1 MLAELV
7 ERNGTNVKGVILV
20 GGSGSRL
27 DPLTRVTNKHL
38 LPVYDKPMVFYPI
51 QALVNAG
58 ITDIMLVTGGSN
70 AGDFLRL
77 LGNGSDFGLKRLH
90 YTYQDRPAG
99 IAHALGLTRD
109 FAEGDSLLLMLGDNI
124 IEGNLLAARR
134 NFEAQ
139 DRGARV
145 MLTRVENP
153 SSYGVVEI
161 EDSACDEAGRIKSI
175 TEKPAD
181 PKSNLVQTGIYFYDE
196 HVFDVVSSLRPS
208 GRGELEITDVNT
220 HYLQEGNLEYD
231 ILEGFWADCGES
243 FETYLESQ
251 TLVATH
257 GANKLNM

>member
-1 MLAELV
+1 M
-7 ERNGTNVKGVILV
+7 KGVILV

-38 LPVYDKPMVFYPI
+38 LPVYDKPMVFYPL

-58 ITDIMLVTGGSN
+58 IQDIMLVTGGTN
-70 AGDFLRL
+70 AGEFLRL

-139 DRGARV
+139 GRGARV
-145 MLTRVENP
+145 VLTRVENP
-153 SSYGVVEI
+153 ASYGVVEV
-161 EDSACDEAGRIKSI
+161 EHGRIKRI
-175 TEKPAD
+175 TEKPAK

-196 HVFDVVSSLRPS
+196 HVFEVVSELQPS
-208 GRGELEITDVNT
+208 GRGELEITDVNNR
-220 HYLQEGNLEYD
+220 YLQAGNLEYD
-231 ILEGFWADCGES
+231 ILEGYWADCGES

-251 TLVATH
+251 NLVAKH
-257 GANKLNM
+257 GANKLTS

>member
-1 MLAELV
+1 M
-7 ERNGTNVKGVILV
+7 KGVILV

-27 DPLTRVTNKHL
+27 DPLTRVANKHL
-38 LPVYDKPMVFYPI
+38 LPIYDKPMVYYPI
-51 QALVNAG
+51 QTLVNAG

-99 IAHALGLTRD
+99 IAHALGLARD
-109 FAEGDSLLLMLGDNI
+109 FAEGDTLLLMLGDNI

-139 DRGARV
+139 ERGARV

-161 EDSACDEAGRIKSI
+161 EDGRIKNI
-175 TEKPAD
+175 TEKPAR

-196 HVFDVVSSLRPS
+196 RVFEIVSKLRPS
-208 GRGELEITDVNT
+208 GRGEMEITDVNNY
-220 HYLQEGNLEYD
+220 YLQEGNLEYD

-243 FETYLESQ
+243 FEMYLESQ
-251 TLVATH
+251 NLVAQH
-257 GANKLNM
+257 GANKLDT

>member
-1 MLAELV
+1 M
-7 ERNGTNVKGVILV
+7 KGVILV

-27 DPLTRVTNKHL
+27 DPLTRVANKHL
-38 LPVYDKPMVFYPI
+38 LPIYDKPMVYYPI
-51 QALVNAG
+51 QTLVNAG

-99 IAHALGLTRD
+99 IAHALGLARD

-139 DRGARV
+139 ERGARV

-161 EDSACDEAGRIKSI
+161 EDGRIKNI
-175 TEKPAD
+175 TEKPAR

-196 HVFDVVSSLRPS
+196 RVFEIVSKLRPS
-208 GRGELEITDVNT
+208 GRGEMEITDVNNY
-220 HYLQEGNLEYD
+220 YLQEGNLEYD
-231 ILEGFWADCGES
+231 ILKGFWADCGES
-243 FETYLESQ
+243 FEMYLESQ
-251 TLVATH
+251 NLVAQH
-257 GANKLNM
+257 GANKL

>member
-1 MLAELV
+1 M
-7 ERNGTNVKGVILV
+7 KGVILV
-20 GGSGSRL
+20 GGSGSRM

-38 LPVYDKPMVFYPI
+38 LPIYDKPMVYYPI
-51 QALVNAG
+51 QTLVNAG

-99 IAHALGLTRD
+99 IAHALGLARD
-109 FAEGDSLLLMLGDNI
+109 FAEGDTLLLMLGDNI

-139 DRGARV
+139 ERGARV

-161 EDSACDEAGRIKSI
+161 EDGRIKNI
-175 TEKPAD
+175 TEKPAR

-196 HVFDVVSSLRPS
+196 RVFEIVSKLRPS
-208 GRGELEITDVNT
+208 GRGEMEITDVNSY
-220 HYLQEGNLEYD
+220 YLQEGNLEYD

-243 FETYLESQ
+243 FEMYLESQ
-251 TLVATH
+251 NLVAQH
-257 GANKLNM
+257 GANKL

>member
-1 MLAELV
+1 M
-7 ERNGTNVKGVILV
+7 KGVILV

-27 DPLTRVTNKHL
+27 DPLTRVANKHL
-38 LPVYDKPMVFYPI
+38 LPIYDKPMVYYPI

-58 ITDIMLVTGGSN
+58 ITDIMLVTGGNN

-77 LGNGSDFGLKRLH
+77 LGNGSEFGLKRLH

-124 IEGNLLAARR
+124 IEGNLVAARQ

-139 DRGARV
+139 DQGARV

-161 EDSACDEAGRIKSI
+161 EDGRIQTI
-175 TEKPAD
+175 TEKPAR

-196 HVFDVVSSLRPS
+196 RVFEIVANLRPS
-208 GRGELEITDVNT
+208 GRGELEITDVNNY
-220 HYLQEGNLEYD
+220 YLQEGNLEYD
-231 ILEGFWADCGES
+231 VLEGFWADCGES
-243 FETYLESQ
+243 FEMYLESQ
-251 TLVATH
+251 TLVAEH
-257 GANKLNM
+257 GANKLDT

>member
-1 MLAELV
+1 M
-7 ERNGTNVKGVILV
+7 KGVILV

-27 DPLTRVTNKHL
+27 DPLTRVANKHL
-38 LPVYDKPMVFYPI
+38 LPIYDKPMVYYPI

-58 ITDIMLVTGGSN
+58 ITDIMLVTGGNN

-77 LGNGSDFGLKRLH
+77 LGNGSEFGLKRLH

-124 IEGNLLAARR
+124 IEGNLRAARQ

-139 DRGARV
+139 DQGARV
-145 MLTRVENP
+145 MLTRVDNP

-161 EDSACDEAGRIKSI
+161 EDGRIQTI
-175 TEKPAD
+175 TEKPAR

-196 HVFDVVSSLRPS
+196 RVFEIVANLRPS
-208 GRGELEITDVNT
+208 GRGELEITDVNNY
-220 HYLQEGNLEYD
+220 YLQEGNLEYD

-243 FETYLESQ
+243 FEMYLESQ
-251 TLVATH
+251 TLVAEH
-257 GANKLNM
+257 GANKLDT

>member
-1 MLAELV
+1 M
-7 ERNGTNVKGVILV
+7 KGVILV

-38 LPVYDKPMVFYPI
+38 LPIFDKPMVYYPI

-58 ITDIMLVTGGSN
+58 ITDIMLVTGGNN

-77 LGNGSDFGLKRLH
+77 LGNGSEFGLKRLH

-124 IEGNLLAARR
+124 IEGNLRAARQ

-139 DRGARV
+139 DPGARV

-161 EDSACDEAGRIKSI
+161 EDGRIKTI
-175 TEKPAD
+175 TEKPAR

-196 HVFDVVSSLRPS
+196 RVFEIVASLRPS
-208 GRGELEITDVNT
+208 GRGELEITDVNNY
-220 HYLQEGNLEYD
+220 YLQEGNLEYD
-231 ILEGFWADCGES
+231 VLEGFWADCGES
-243 FETYLESQ
+243 FEMYLESQ
-251 TLVATH
+251 TLVAEH
-257 GANKLNM
+257 GANKLAT

>member
-1 MLAELV
+1 M
-7 ERNGTNVKGVILV
+7 KGVILV

-38 LPVYDKPMVFYPI
+38 LPIFDKPMVYYPI

-58 ITDIMLVTGGSN
+58 ITDIMLVTGGNN

-77 LGNGSDFGLKRLH
+77 LGNGSEFGLKRLH

-124 IEGNLLAARR
+124 IEGNLRAARQ

-139 DRGARV
+139 DQGARV

-161 EDSACDEAGRIKSI
+161 EDGRIKTI
-175 TEKPAD
+175 TEKPAR

-196 HVFDVVSSLRPS
+196 RVFEIVASLRPS
-208 GRGELEITDVNT
+208 GRGELEITDVNNY
-220 HYLQEGNLEYD
+220 YLQEGNLEYD
-231 ILEGFWADCGES
+231 VLEGFWADCGES
-243 FETYLESQ
+243 FEMYLESQ
-251 TLVATH
+251 TLVAEH
-257 GANKLNM
+257 GANKLAT

>member
-1 MLAELV
+1 M
-7 ERNGTNVKGVILV
+7 KGVILV

-38 LPVYDKPMVFYPI
+38 LPIYDKPMVYYPI
-51 QALVNAG
+51 QTLVNAG

-99 IAHALGLTRD
+99 IAHALGLAHD
-109 FAEGDSLLLMLGDNI
+109 FAEGDSLILMLGDNI

-139 DRGARV
+139 ERGARV

-161 EDSACDEAGRIKSI
+161 EDGRIKNI
-175 TEKPAD
+175 TEKPAR

-196 HVFDVVSSLRPS
+196 RVFEIVSKLRPS
-208 GRGELEITDVNT
+208 GRGELEITDVNNY
-220 HYLQEGNLEYD
+220 YLQEGNLEYD

-243 FETYLESQ
+243 FEMYLESQ
-251 TLVATH
+251 NLVAQH
-257 GANKLNM
+257 GANKLDT

>member
-1 MLAELV
+1 M
-7 ERNGTNVKGVILV
+7 KGVILV

-38 LPVYDKPMVFYPI
+38 LPIYDKPMVYYPI
-51 QALVNAG
+51 QTLVNAG

-99 IAHALGLTRD
+99 IAHALGLARD

-139 DRGARV
+139 ERGARV

-161 EDSACDEAGRIKSI
+161 EDGRIKNI
-175 TEKPAD
+175 TEKPAR

-196 HVFDVVSSLRPS
+196 RVFEIVSKLRPS
-208 GRGELEITDVNT
+208 GRGEMEITDVNNY
-220 HYLQEGNLEYD
+220 YLQKGNLEYD

-243 FETYLESQ
+243 FEMYLESQ
-251 TLVATH
+251 NLVAQH
-257 GANKLNM
+257 GANKLDT

>member
-1 MLAELV
+1 M
-7 ERNGTNVKGVILV
+7 
-20 GGSGSRL
+20 
-27 DPLTRVTNKHL
+27 
-38 LPVYDKPMVFYPI
+38 VYYPI
-51 QALVNAG
+51 QTLVNTG

-99 IAHALGLTRD
+99 IAHALGLARD
-109 FAEGDSLLLMLGDNI
+109 FAEGDTLLLMLGDNI
-124 IEGNLLAARR
+124 IEGNLLVARR

-139 DRGARV
+139 ERGARV

-161 EDSACDEAGRIKSI
+161 EDGRIKNI
-175 TEKPAD
+175 TEKPAR

-196 HVFDVVSSLRPS
+196 RVFEIVSKLRPS
-208 GRGELEITDVNT
+208 GRGELEITDVNNY
-220 HYLQEGNLEYD
+220 YLHEGNLEYD

-243 FETYLESQ
+243 FEMYLESQ
-251 TLVATH
+251 NLVAQH
-257 GANKLNM
+257 GANKLDT

>member
-1 MLAELV
+1 M
-7 ERNGTNVKGVILV
+7 KGVILV
-20 GGSGSRL
+20 GGSGNRL

-38 LPVYDKPMVFYPI
+38 LPIYDKPMVYYPI
-51 QALVNAG
+51 QTLVNAG

-99 IAHALGLTRD
+99 IAHALGLARD
-109 FAEGDSLLLMLGDNI
+109 FAEGDTLLLMLGDNI

-139 DRGARV
+139 ERGARV

-161 EDSACDEAGRIKSI
+161 EDGRIKNI
-175 TEKPAD
+175 TEKPAR

-196 HVFDVVSSLRPS
+196 RVFEIVSKLRPS
-208 GRGELEITDVNT
+208 GRGEMEITDVNSY
-220 HYLQEGNLEYD
+220 YLQEGNLEYD

-243 FETYLESQ
+243 FEMYLESQ
-251 TLVATH
+251 NLVAQH
-257 GANKLNM
+257 GANKLDT

>member
-1 MLAELV
+1 M
-7 ERNGTNVKGVILV
+7 KGVILV

-27 DPLTRVTNKHL
+27 DPLTRVANKHL
-38 LPVYDKPMVFYPI
+38 LPIYDKPMVYYPI
-51 QALVNAG
+51 QTLVNAG

-99 IAHALGLTRD
+99 IAHALGLARD
-109 FAEGDSLLLMLGDNI
+109 FAEGDTLLLMLGDNI

-139 DRGARV
+139 ERGARV

-161 EDSACDEAGRIKSI
+161 EDGRIKNI
-175 TEKPAD
+175 TEKPAR

-196 HVFDVVSSLRPS
+196 RVFEIVSKLRPS
-208 GRGELEITDVNT
+208 GRGEMEITDVNSY
-220 HYLQEGNLEYD
+220 YLQEGNLEYD

-243 FETYLESQ
+243 FEMYLESQ
-251 TLVATH
+251 NLVAQH
-257 GANKLNM
+257 GANKLDT

>member
-1 MLAELV
+1 M
-7 ERNGTNVKGVILV
+7 KGVILV

-27 DPLTRVTNKHL
+27 DPLTRVANKHL

-58 ITDIMLVTGGSN
+58 ISDIMLVTGGHN

-77 LGNGSDFGLKRLH
+77 LGNGSEFGLKRLH
-90 YTYQDRPAG
+90 YSYQDRPAG
-99 IAHALGLTRD
+99 IAHALGLARD
-109 FAEGDSLLLMLGDNI
+109 FAEGDTLLLMLGDNI

-139 DRGARV
+139 GEGARV

-161 EDSACDEAGRIKSI
+161 ENGRIRSI
-175 TEKPAD
+175 TEKPEH
-181 PKSNLVQTGIYFYDE
+181 PVSNLVQTGIYFYDE
-196 HVFDVVSSLRPS
+196 RVFDVVATLRPS
-208 GRGELEITDVNT
+208 GRGELEITDVNN

-231 ILEGFWADCGES
+231 ILKGFWADCGES

-251 TLVATH
+251 NLVARH
-257 GANKLNM
+257 GANKVTTQMTRDS

>member
-1 MLAELV
+1 M
-7 ERNGTNVKGVILV
+7 KGVILV
-20 GGSGSRL
+20 GGSGTRL
-27 DPLTRVTNKHL
+27 DPLTRATNKHL
-38 LPVYDKPMVFYPI
+38 LPIYDKPMVFYPI
-51 QALVNAG
+51 QTLVNAG
-58 ITDIMLVTGGSN
+58 ITDIMLVTGGNN

-124 IEGNLLAARR
+124 IEHNLVAARR

-139 DRGARV
+139 ERGARV
-145 MLTRVENP
+145 MLTRVDNP

-161 EDSACDEAGRIKSI
+161 ENGRIATI
-175 TEKPAD
+175 TEKPAA

-196 HVFDVVSSLRPS
+196 GVFDIVAKLRPS
-208 GRGELEITDVNT
+208 GRGELEITDVNNY
-220 HYLQEGNLEYD
+220 YLREGELEYD

-251 TLVATH
+251 NLVAKH
-257 GANKLNM
+257 GANKLT

>member
-1 MLAELV
+1 M
-7 ERNGTNVKGVILV
+7 KGVILV

-38 LPVYDKPMVFYPI
+38 LPIYDKPMVYYPI
-51 QALVNAG
+51 QTLVNAG

-99 IAHALGLTRD
+99 IAHALGLAQD

-139 DRGARV
+139 ERGARV

-161 EDSACDEAGRIKSI
+161 EDGRIKNI
-175 TEKPAD
+175 TEKPAR

-196 HVFDVVSSLRPS
+196 RVFEIVSKLRPS
-208 GRGELEITDVNT
+208 GRGEMEITDVNNY
-220 HYLQEGNLEYD
+220 YLQEGNLEYD

-243 FETYLESQ
+243 FEMYLESQ
-251 TLVATH
+251 NLVAQH
-257 GANKLNM
+257 GANKLDT

>member
-1 MLAELV
+1 M
-7 ERNGTNVKGVILV
+7 KGVILV

-38 LPVYDKPMVFYPI
+38 LPIYDKPMVYYHI
-51 QALVNAG
+51 QTLVNAG
-58 ITDIMLVTGGSN
+58 ITDIMLLTGGSN

-99 IAHALGLTRD
+99 IAHALGLARD
-109 FAEGDSLLLMLGDNI
+109 FAEGDTLLLMLGDNI

-139 DRGARV
+139 ERGARV

-161 EDSACDEAGRIKSI
+161 EDGRIKNI
-175 TEKPAD
+175 TEKPAR

-196 HVFDVVSSLRPS
+196 RVFEIVSKLRPS
-208 GRGELEITDVNT
+208 GRGEMEITDVNNY
-220 HYLQEGNLEYD
+220 YLQKGNLEYD
-231 ILEGFWADCGES
+231 ILEGFWADCRES
-243 FETYLESQ
+243 FELYVESQ
-251 TLVATH
+251 NLVAQH
-257 GANKLNM
+257 GANKLDT

>member
-1 MLAELV
+1 
-7 ERNGTNVKGVILV
+7 VKGVILV

-38 LPVYDKPMVFYPI
+38 LPIYDKPMVFYPI

-58 ITDIMLVTGGSN
+58 IKDIMLVTGGNN

-109 FAEGDSLLLMLGDNI
+109 FADGDSLLLMLGDNI
-124 IEGNLLAARR
+124 IEGNLLQARR

-139 DRGARV
+139 GQGARV
-145 MLTRVENP
+145 VLTRVENP
-153 SSYGVVEI
+153 ASYGVVEI
-161 EDSACDEAGRIKSI
+161 ENGRITSI
-175 TEKPAD
+175 TEKPAN

-196 HVFDVVSSLRPS
+196 RVFDVVSKLRPS
-208 GRGELEITDVNT
+208 GRGELEITDVNNS
-220 HYLQEGNLEYD
+220 YLQAGNLEYD

-251 TLVATH
+251 NLVATH
-257 GANKLNM
+257 GANKLNF

>member
-1 MLAELV
+1 M
-7 ERNGTNVKGVILV
+7 KGVILV
-20 GGSGSRL
+20 GGSGTRL
-27 DPLTRVTNKHL
+27 DPLTRATNKHL
-38 LPVYDKPMVFYPI
+38 LPIYDKPMVFYPI
-51 QALVNAG
+51 QTLVNAG
-58 ITDIMLVTGGSN
+58 ITDIMLVTGGNN

-99 IAHALGLTRD
+99 IAHALGLTQD

-124 IEGNLLAARR
+124 IEHNLVAARR

-139 DRGARV
+139 ERGARV
-145 MLTRVENP
+145 MLTRVDNP

-161 EDSACDEAGRIKSI
+161 EDGRIATI
-175 TEKPAD
+175 TEKPAA

-196 HVFDVVSSLRPS
+196 RVFDIVAKLRPS
-208 GRGELEITDVNT
+208 GRGELEITDVNNY
-220 HYLQEGNLEYD
+220 YLHEGELEYD

-251 TLVATH
+251 NLVAKH
-257 GANKLNM
+257 GANKLT

>member
-1 MLAELV
+1 M
-7 ERNGTNVKGVILV
+7 KGVILV

-27 DPLTRVTNKHL
+27 DPLTRVANKHL
-38 LPVYDKPMVFYPI
+38 LPIYDKPMVYYPI
-51 QALVNAG
+51 QTLVNAG

-99 IAHALGLTRD
+99 IAHALGLARD

-139 DRGARV
+139 ERGARV

-161 EDSACDEAGRIKSI
+161 EDGRIKNI
-175 TEKPAD
+175 TEKPAR

-196 HVFDVVSSLRPS
+196 RVFEIVSKLRPS
-208 GRGELEITDVNT
+208 GRGEMEITDVNSY
-220 HYLQEGNLEYD
+220 YLQEGNLEYD

-243 FETYLESQ
+243 FEMYLESQ
-251 TLVATH
+251 NLVAQH
-257 GANKLNM
+257 GANKLDT

>member
-1 MLAELV
+1 M
-7 ERNGTNVKGVILV
+7 KGVILV

-38 LPVYDKPMVFYPI
+38 LPIYDKPMVYYPI
-51 QALVNAG
+51 QTLVNAG

-99 IAHALGLTRD
+99 IAHALGLARD

-134 NFEAQ
+134 KFEAQ
-139 DRGARV
+139 ERGARV

-161 EDSACDEAGRIKSI
+161 EDGRIKNI
-175 TEKPAD
+175 TEKPAR

-196 HVFDVVSSLRPS
+196 RVFEIVSKLRPS
-208 GRGELEITDVNT
+208 GRGEMEITDVNNY
-220 HYLQEGNLEYD
+220 YLQEGNLEYD

-243 FETYLESQ
+243 FEMYLESQ
-251 TLVATH
+251 NLVAQH
-257 GANKLNM
+257 GANKLDT

>member
-1 MLAELV
+1 M
-7 ERNGTNVKGVILV
+7 KGVILV

-38 LPVYDKPMVFYPI
+38 LPIYDKPMVFYPI

-58 ITDIMLVTGGSN
+58 ITDIMLVTGGNN

-109 FAEGDSLLLMLGDNI
+109 FADGDSLLLMLGDNT
-124 IEGNLLAARR
+124 IEGNLLQARR

-139 DRGARV
+139 GQGARV
-145 MLTRVENP
+145 VLTRVENP
-153 SSYGVVEI
+153 ASYGVVEI
-161 EDSACDEAGRIKSI
+161 ENGRIVSI
-175 TEKPAD
+175 TEKPAN

-196 HVFDVVSSLRPS
+196 RVFEVVSQLRPS
-208 GRGELEITDVNT
+208 GRGELEITDVNN
-220 HYLQEGNLEYD
+220 HYLQAGNLEYD
-231 ILEGFWADCGES
+231 ILKGFWADCGES

-251 TLVATH
+251 NLVATH
-257 GANKLNM
+257 GANKLNF